1 MTRTIQ
7 LKQSNYRKQSRKLI
21 KYSTDQR
28 IIGSNST
35 HKRGDARSNSVC
47 H

>member
-7 LKQSNYRKQSRKLI
+7 LKQSNYKKNSRKLI

-28 IIGSNST
+28 LASMS
-35 HKRGDARSNSVC
+35 KKADARSNSVC
-47 H
+47 Y